1 MQNSWIRKIN
11 GSEKKGNF
19 KYREPSFNPAV
30 KLLFSTTELFF

>member
-19 KYREPSFNPAV
+19 KYREPSFNLAV
-30 KLLFSTTELFF
+30 IFAEGHLI